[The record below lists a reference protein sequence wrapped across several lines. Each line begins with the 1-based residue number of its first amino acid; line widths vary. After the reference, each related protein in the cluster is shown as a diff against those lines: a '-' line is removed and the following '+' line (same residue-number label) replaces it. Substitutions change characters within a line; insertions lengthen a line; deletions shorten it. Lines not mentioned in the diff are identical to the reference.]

1 MNETTTTVIDRVE
14 TTNSERTGKRYA
26 GSLRVWKKWCDENGI
41 SPLEADTLDVEDY
54 LRDLYEN
61 KDYASS
67 TLGVHRSAIKSFF
80 SEAVK
85 LSNNGRIQAPSKVSD
100 MEANPVTTVTMSD
113 VVTEKSDRRYTKRDR
128 ELQNRDETKGLTDSE
143 ATAVID
149 SVPSPSLRNEVLL
162 RLAYQGML
170 RRGEV
175 TGLKTSDI
183 FLDEQR
189 VVVRPETAKNGKRR
203 TTYFQ
208 SSLLSPLKMW
218 LNVDRKGH
226 HDASTSDYVFLSDS
240 GGKITGYHV
249 GEIYRKAVEAAEIG
263 QEVLYTD
270 ASGTDRLKYIF
281 HDLRHAGAKRRWRNG
296 CDLRTIQ
303 KLLGHES
310 IEVTIDYLDVEVES
324 LGDKAKASW

>member
-1 MNETTTTVIDRVE
+1 MDKTTTTVIDRVKE
-14 TTNSERTGKRYA
+14 ENSERTGKRYA
-26 GSLRVWKKWCDENGI
+26 SSLRVWKKWCDENGI
-41 SPLEADTLDVEDY
+41 SPLEADTFDIKDY
-54 LRDLYEN
+54 LQELYEN

-67 TLGVHRSAIKSFF
+67 TLGVHRSAIKEFF
-80 SEAVK
+80 R
-85 LSNNGRIQAPSKVSD
+85 LSAELLNKNRIQAPPKVSD
-100 MEANPVTTVTMSD
+100 IENNPVSTIPMSNIVTD
-113 VVTEKSDRRYTKRDR
+113 KVDRRYTKRDL

-143 ATAVID
+143 ATAVIA

-175 TGLKTSDI
+175 TRLKTSDI

-189 VVVRPETAKNGKRR
+189 VVVRPKTAKNGKRR

-208 SSLLSPLKMW
+208 SSLLSSLKMW
-218 LNVDRKGH
+218 LNVDRKGY

-240 GGKITGYHV
+240 GGRLSGYHV
-249 GEIYRKAVEAAEIG
+249 GKIYRKAVKAAEIG

-270 ASGTDRLKYIF
+270 ASDTDRLKFVF

-310 IEVTIDYLDVEVES
+310 IEVTIDYLDVEMES